1 MSLDEQSAEMER
13 RRAALRRKRNA
24 SFCYEVHG
32 RSRARSRKAK
42 EMEGMLTGFTL
53 NVDQTQNITVT
64 VTGDFREQYDKLK
77 DHPVSVEIRKATKKR
92 SKDANAMCWA
102 MCADIGNAL
111 RPPLPKEEV
120 YRKAIRD
127 VGEYEP
133 LPIKAEAVETFQ
145 RRWAAKGTGWFAEV
159 IDDSKLPGYKL
170 VFAYYGSSTYDT
182 AEMSRLID
190 YLVDDAKQMGIPIPA
205 SKEQEEALNAWSI
218 R

>member
-1 MSLDEQSAEMER
+1 MEGR
-13 RRAALRRKRNA
+13 LRELLWLAGGEWVVSFITRENPNKLFNDLKDSDVDVEIKKRNPK
-24 SFCYEVHG
+24 
-32 RSRARSRKAK
+32 RSR
-42 EMEGMLTGFTL
+42 
-53 NVDQTQNITVT
+53 
-64 VTGDFREQYDKLK
+64 
-77 DHPVSVEIRKATKKR
+77 
-92 SKDANAMCWA
+92 DANAMCWA
-102 MCADIGNAL
+102 MCHDIGKAL

-120 YRKAIRD
+120 YRKAIRE

-190 YLVDDAKQMGIPIPA
+190 YLVDDARQMGLSIPA
-205 SKEQEEALNAWSI
+205 SKEQEEALKAWEARASCRTNENAS
-218 R
+218 